1 MNTITEN
8 GKCNNYDNKLSDGG
22 GLVSFSYLFIK
33 MAPVLYD
40 LNRSHPMINCLPIR
54 MTAKWEYFN
63 EIVFGITKANRNGN
77 TIDNWIAGERE

>member
-33 MAPVLYD
+33 LAPVLYD
-40 LNRSHPMINCLPIR
+40 LNQSHPMINCLPIVC
-54 MTAKWEYFN
+54 YL
-63 EIVFGITKANRNGN
+63 
-77 TIDNWIAGERE
+77 